1 MSAATEQ
8 TRAASIARA
17 VQRQIEPA
25 TVRGLIELDAC
36 TCLADVTRLAR
47 EREQLEA
54 ERRAAARERLRVKS

>member
-1 MSAATEQ
+1 MTVVKRKSPP
-8 TRAASIARA
+8 RH
-17 VQRQIEPA
+17 A

>member
-1 MSAATEQ
+1 MSGAM
-8 TRAASIARA
+8 RKSPPRH
-17 VQRQIEPA
+17 A
-25 TVRGLIELDAC
+25 TVCGLIELDAC